1 MSFSS
6 KVKGELS
13 LHFGNGRHC
22 EIAEIAAYVNIY
34 GQIAVFGGNF
44 CLKIQTENDYAVK
57 KCFTLLRNTFNM
69 IADVSVRISGQK
81 RQTKVY
87 TLLVRDA
94 AAILQATGILTI
106 EKEQK
111 KLKKRIYP
119 PVVSSICC
127 RRAYIRGA
135 FISVGSVNDPEKNYH
150 LEFVLADLSAAEQL
164 RELINAFGLDA
175 KVVERKEH
183 YIVYLSALLALMDL
197 ENVRIV
203 KEMRNDINRKV
214 NCETANL
221 NKVVGAAVKQLE
233 DINYIEETIG
243 LARLPEQL
251 AEVARVRLEYP
262 DRSLKEL
269 GSFLMTPVGKSGVNH
284 RLRKISS
291 IAEALREGKGGIE

>member
-111 KLKKRIYP
+111 KLKKRQKRKCLKQEQKKWTGNVLKTRRNIQ
-119 PVVSSICC
+119 SS
-127 RRAYIRGA
+127 RTFQR
-135 FISVGSVNDPEKNYH
+135 S
-150 LEFVLADLSAAEQL
+150 
-164 RELINAFGLDA
+164 
-175 KVVERKEH
+175 
-183 YIVYLSALLALMDL
+183 
-197 ENVRIV
+197 
-203 KEMRNDINRKV
+203 RKV
-214 NCETANL
+214 ITERAPHL
-221 NKVVGAAVKQLE
+221 
-233 DINYIEETIG
+233 
-243 LARLPEQL
+243 
-251 AEVARVRLEYP
+251 
-262 DRSLKEL
+262 RSGFTEA
-269 GSFLMTPVGKSGVNH
+269 SFLRQT
-284 RLRKISS
+284 
-291 IAEALREGKGGIE
+291 AETTALRCMRSKKTER

>member
-94 AAILQATGILTI
+94 VAILQATGILTI

-150 LEFVLADLSAAEQL
+150 LEFDSGRICLRREAAAG
-164 RELINAFGLDA
+164 LINANFGWMP
-175 KVVERKEH
+175 KVVERKRAL
-183 YIVYLSALLALMDL
+183 YRLS
-197 ENVRIV
+197 ER
-203 KEMRNDINRKV
+203 R
-214 NCETANL
+214 
-221 NKVVGAAVKQLE
+221 
-233 DINYIEETIG
+233 
-243 LARLPEQL
+243 
-251 AEVARVRLEYP
+251 
-262 DRSLKEL
+262 
-269 GSFLMTPVGKSGVNH
+269 
-284 RLRKISS
+284 
-291 IAEALREGKGGIE
+291 

>member
-81 RQTKVY
+81 RQSKVY

-111 KLKKRIYP
+111 KLKKRQRKFP
-119 PVVSSICC
+119 GEGWKKQQ
-127 RRAYIRGA
+127 RNRG
-135 FISVGSVNDPEKNYH
+135 
-150 LEFVLADLSAAEQL
+150 
-164 RELINAFGLDA
+164 
-175 KVVERKEH
+175 
-183 YIVYLSALLALMDL
+183 
-197 ENVRIV
+197 
-203 KEMRNDINRKV
+203 
-214 NCETANL
+214 
-221 NKVVGAAVKQLE
+221 
-233 DINYIEETIG
+233 
-243 LARLPEQL
+243 
-251 AEVARVRLEYP
+251 
-262 DRSLKEL
+262 
-269 GSFLMTPVGKSGVNH
+269 
-284 RLRKISS
+284 
-291 IAEALREGKGGIE
+291 

>member
-34 GQIAVFGGNF
+34 GQIAMFGGNF
-44 CLKIQTENDYAVK
+44 CLKIQTENDYVVK

-127 RRAYIRGA
+127 RRHIFAA
-135 FISVGSVNDPEKNYH
+135 H
-150 LEFVLADLSAAEQL
+150 LF
-164 RELINAFGLDA
+164 
-175 KVVERKEH
+175 
-183 YIVYLSALLALMDL
+183 LSAL
-197 ENVRIV
+197 
-203 KEMRNDINRKV
+203 
-214 NCETANL
+214 
-221 NKVVGAAVKQLE
+221 
-233 DINYIEETIG
+233 
-243 LARLPEQL
+243 
-251 AEVARVRLEYP
+251 
-262 DRSLKEL
+262 
-269 GSFLMTPVGKSGVNH
+269 
-284 RLRKISS
+284 
-291 IAEALREGKGGIE
+291 

>member
-94 AAILQATGILTI
+94 VAILQATGILTI

-164 RELINAFGLDA
+164 RDLINAFGLDA
-175 KVVERKEH
+175 KGEKSIISFKEGEQ
-183 YIVYLSALLALMDL
+183 IVDLLNIMEAPLALMDL

-262 DRSLKEL
+262 DRSLKE
-269 GSFLMTPVGKSGVNH
+269 
-284 RLRKISS
+284 
-291 IAEALREGKGGIE
+291 